1 MSSRT
6 VLIPPGSVGTLD
18 ACRMIFRDIAKLT
31 HAPAVDVEA
40 LMASTVLQAGV
51 DRFLVYSRLR
61 SDIGRSS
68 FVRGRTE
75 TLDPSGLDA
84 LYRTVSDAVRSQFV
98 SDPPETSRISPH
110 ALAGQIVDLVIASR
124 YRTSLMLG
132 MPFIEISE
140 YRPFLRPAFFVALES
155 FLGTVEVEA
164 SAIPL
169 PRRVAKASAV
179 KRFHTLIGSDLFESY
194 SEAHQHLQLPRS
206 DFQRQAKRVSSAA
219 RKLTFGFSD
228 SVSLQT
234 LALSGLAV
242 TSDLIDTFLG
252 KLPATAIRPFR
263 ELFEAYFTSDHRVV
277 IYDFH
282 SVWWRSFHEQI
293 APIVE
298 AVRNEREKTKKA

>member
-6 VLIPPGSVGTLD
+6 VLIPASSVGTLD
-18 ACRMIFRDIAKLT
+18 ACRIIFRDIAKLT

-40 LMASTVLQAGV
+40 LMAATVLQAGV
-51 DRFLVYSRLR
+51 DRFLVYSKLGRE
-61 SDIGRSS
+61 IGRTS
-68 FVRGRTE
+68 FVRGRIE

-98 SDPPETSRISPH
+98 RKPPEKSRISPS
-110 ALAGQIVDLVIASR
+110 ALAGDIVDLVIASR

-140 YRPFLRPAFFVALES
+140 YRQFLRPAFFAALES

-164 SAIPL
+164 SAVPL
-169 PRRVAKASAV
+169 PRRIAKASAV
-179 KRFHTLIGSDLFESY
+179 KRFHTLIESDLFCSY
-194 SEAHQHLQLPRS
+194 SAAHRQLQLPQS
-206 DFQRQAKRVSSAA
+206 DFQVQAKRVSSAA
-219 RKLTFGFSD
+219 RKLTFGYSD

-242 TSDLIDTFLG
+242 TSDLIDAFLG
-252 KLPATAIRPFR
+252 KLPAAAIKPFR
-263 ELFEAYFTSDHRVV
+263 DLFEAYFISDHRVV

-282 SVWWRSFHEQI
+282 SVWWKSFHEQI
-293 APIVE
+293 VPLVE
-298 AVRNEREKTKKA
+298 AVRNNSDKRKKA